1 MKPTEAEDPYEL
13 VGTILPSPPGYDAQG
28 EMARCFIEEFALMGW
43 TGQRILRLFKNPFY
57 QGPYAIYQT
66 RGEEFVRDIIRQIF
80 EGVEANA

>member
-1 MKPTEAEDPYEL
+1 MKPPEAEDPYAL
-13 VGTILPSPPGYDAQG
+13 VATILPSPADYDVQG

-43 TGQRILRLFKNPFY
+43 TAQRILRIFKNPFY

-80 EGVEANA
+80 EGGEANA